1 MRVRSGSLSVI
12 VGLWAVMAS
21 AIALAEPAA
30 DPVVDSKDW
39 LARMAQAVRTQNYQG
54 VIVYA
59 QNGRMD
65 SMRIVHR
72 YRGGREQE
80 RLQAL
85 SGDAREIH
93 RDNDLVTCI
102 LPKDR
107 AVKVDRRISGLLPTL
122 TRVSAEE
129 INAHYDVQE
138 IGTARILGRDCRTI
152 AVKPR
157 DAFRYGYRMWVDEE
171 TAIPL
176 KVELIGAKGKVLEQ
190 MMFTEISYPISIED
204 AALQPQI
211 DAKNFLWIRHTAA
224 DDANV
229 HSAGTWSIDNL
240 PPGFRTVVH
249 EKQSMPN
256 RDDPVEHMVFTD
268 GLATVSAFM
277 APQLAP
283 RKFQGV
289 SRMGAMTAYARVID
303 NFHVTVVGEVPRAT
317 VEKIASQLRYQPQR
331 PIPTAAPAPGRP

>member
-12 VGLWAVMAS
+12 IGLWVLLAS
-21 AIALAEPAA
+21 AHAEAETAAHPAA
-30 DPVVDSKDW
+30 DSKDW
-39 LARMAQAVRTQNYQG
+39 LARMAQAVRTQNYRG

-72 YRGGREQE
+72 YRDGREQE

-85 SGDAREIH
+85 SGDTREIY
-93 RDNDLVTCI
+93 RDDDLVTCI

-107 AVKVDRRISGLLPTL
+107 AVKVDRRISGLLPAL
-122 TRVSAEE
+122 TRVSIDE

-157 DAFRYGYRMWVDEE
+157 DAYRYGYRMWVDEK

-190 MMFTEISYPISIED
+190 MMFTEISYPAQIED
-204 AALQPQI
+204 VALQPQI

-224 DDANV
+224 DDTDV
-229 HSAGTWSIDNL
+229 RSTGTWSIGSL

-256 RDDPVEHMVFTD
+256 RDEPVEHMVFTD

-277 APQLAP
+277 APRQAP
-283 RKFQGV
+283 RKFQGA

-303 NFHVTVVGEVPRAT
+303 DFHVTVVGEVPRAT

-331 PIPTAAPAPGRP
+331 PTPTTAPAPSP